1 MLNFWSLLLSIS
13 IVLARCSGWKSESV
27 VGAAIYRGAVI
38 VLNDL
43 NSESSIAVLTI
54 DTGYVTLV
62 HEGGMSH
69 SAHTADAVFGQL
81 LADKATTPAAP
92 KEDQKIALTCATV

>member
-1 MLNFWSLLLSIS
+1 MLNFRSLLLKIL

-27 VGAAIYRGAVI
+27 SGAAIYRGAVI

-43 NSESSIAVLTI
+43 ISGSSIALLTI
-54 DTGYVTLV
+54 DAGYVTLV
-62 HEGGMSH
+62 HEGRMSH

-81 LADKATTPAAP
+81 LADKATAPAVP